1 MTTFDDREQGFEAQF
16 VHDEELKFKAIARR
30 NRMLGAWAAQKLGLT
45 NAAATAYAHDL
56 VASELDALDADAT
69 LRKLEQDLA
78 PKGVAPE
85 EIEQRMIEFL
95 HIAIEQIKAGD

>member
-56 VASELDALDADAT
+56 VTSELDALGGDAT
-69 LRKLEQDLA
+69 LRRLEKDLA
-78 PKGVAPE
+78 STGVSPE

-95 HIAIEQIKAGD
+95 RMAIEQIKAGD